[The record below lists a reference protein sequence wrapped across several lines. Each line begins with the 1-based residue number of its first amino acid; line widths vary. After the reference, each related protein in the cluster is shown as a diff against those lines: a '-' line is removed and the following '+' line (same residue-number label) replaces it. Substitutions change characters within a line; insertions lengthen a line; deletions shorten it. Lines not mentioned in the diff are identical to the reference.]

1 MTILLKG
8 PYSRKDYI
16 NIQDNLED
24 QRDDINTHIERINNT
39 TIMMALVVALL
50 YCIGAVIFAWTN
62 RNEITDTTQLMLI
75 AGFALIFIIAI
86 ILYFIVVQPY
96 NKHITQLCEEAKQL
110 EKHYRDNM
118 VEVPLSEY
126 IGHIKVQGDKVT
138 FPPLDKID
146 ERYIY
151 DRYSYHLDDDEN
163 DERQIFRLCPDFY
176 EYDYLRTRGCG
187 RIPIAREE
195 CLMLKA
201 KCRRG

>member
-86 ILYFIVVQPY
+86 ILYFIAVRPY
-96 NKHITQLCEEAKQL
+96 NKQITQLYEEAKQL

-126 IGHIKVQGDKVT
+126 IDHIKVQGDKVT
-138 FPPLDKID
+138 FPPLDKLMSV
-146 ERYIY
+146 IY
-151 DRYSYHLDDDEN
+151 DRCSYHLDDDKN

-187 RIPIAREE
+187 RIPITREE

>member
-1 MTILLKG
+1 MTILVQG

-16 NIQDNLED
+16 NNIQNIEN
-24 QRDDINTHIERINNT
+24 QQDDINTRIERINSNA
-39 TIMMALVVALL
+39 IMIMIAIGIL
-50 YCIGAVIFAWTN
+50 YCLGAIIYLWTHRYEPIDTARPFMIGSAIS
-62 RNEITDTTQLMLI
+62 ILI
-75 AGFALIFIIAI
+75 IALITYQFS
-86 ILYFIVVQPY
+86 VRPY
-96 NKHITQLCEEAKQL
+96 NEQKEQLLKESEQL
-110 EKHYRDNM
+110 EKHYHDNM

-126 IGHIKVQGDKVT
+126 IDHIKVQGDKVT

-151 DRYSYHLDDDEN
+151 DRCSYHLDDDKN

-187 RIPIAREE
+187 RIPITREE

-201 KCRRG
+201 KGLK